1 MYSLRHLFNG
11 GHGGLIVVVQIMDT
25 VKKRRGSPRDNSGPE
40 FKEAYARRASEP
52 KTFGDLPEILH
63 LKIFEMARVPDG
75 FGEDQLTPI
84 WLRAV
89 CRRWKKLIDFSDDP
103 KGHPDW
109 SAYVDLDIRD
119 IGGPEELTYTYRHR
133 GWTVENLKIAFEE
146 PQ

>member
-11 GHGGLIVVVQIMDT
+11 GHGGLIIVVQIMDT

-63 LKIFEMARVPDG
+63 PTDIWN
-75 FGEDQLTPI
+75 GEGSGRIWGDQLTPI

-109 SAYVDLDIRD
+109 SAYVDFDIRD
-119 IGGPEELTYTYRHR
+119 IGGPEELTYIYRHR
-133 GWTVENLKIAFEE
+133 GWTVENLTIAFEE